1 MYKSHPRQLG
11 IFHCSALDLL
21 RIMYTTE
28 HTWIKRHLAECHE
41 CIRSYSQVTF
51 LRSVLN
57 NRHNQLIMI
66 SEMTREFRQN
76 SDTVYVRI
84 IHRRQL
90 LIAGRVSYGL
100 FCVRRRKHGGSMRH
114 VLLTPH
120 SPNLTHLEIIIILK
134 PRCSEMD
141 SDDFFFS

>member
-28 HTWIKRHLAECHE
+28 HTWIKRHLAECE

-76 SDTVYVRI
+76 SDTMYIRTY
-84 IHRRQL
+84 HPSKTTPYSRQGFIWIVL
-90 LIAGRVSYGL
+90 CWEEEAWG
-100 FCVRRRKHGGSMRH
+100 KHETCPLNPPFPQPYPPGNNE
-114 VLLTPH
+114 T
-120 SPNLTHLEIIIILK
+120 
-134 PRCSEMD
+134 
-141 SDDFFFS
+141 